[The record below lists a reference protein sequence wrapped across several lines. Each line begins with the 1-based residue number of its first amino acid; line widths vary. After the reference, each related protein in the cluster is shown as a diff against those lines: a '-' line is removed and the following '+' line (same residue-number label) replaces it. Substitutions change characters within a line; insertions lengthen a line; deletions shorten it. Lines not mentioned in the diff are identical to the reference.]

1 MKIVLDTNVLVSGL
15 LSPFGPPEEILRM
28 IAVGDAQVCHDA
40 RILAE
45 YRAVLAR
52 RRFRFDPRLVAT
64 IVEHFEVAG
73 APVVSRP
80 TRLRL
85 PDDGDRP
92 FAEAA
97 IAGAAQFLVTGNVK
111 HFPARVYGTAHVVT
125 PREFLRRLDL
135 GK

>member
-1 MKIVLDTNVLVSGL
+1 
-15 LSPFGPPEEILRM
+15 M
-28 IAVGDAQVCHDA
+28 ISVGDLQVCYDA

-64 IVEHFEVAG
+64 LMDHIEAAGMPVA
-73 APVVSRP
+73 ARP
-80 TRLRL
+80 TQLRL

-111 HFPARVYGTAHVVT
+111 HFPARTYGTARVIT
-125 PREFLRRLDL
+125 PSDLVRRPGLNQ
-135 GK
+135 